1 MYYYLEKQFRNMKH
15 YEYYLDELLD
25 YLVYIVGMECEEAMG
40 VIKNNERT
48 NYYYQEYLYYVEKN
62 CKGVLEDEQLIVAFP
77 DNKIR
82 IFMDLERCAY
92 ELDLPKLVVAVALN
106 NGTEFGEGL
115 YVAYLDKVK
124 QSRLATKRLFRV
136 VLSDE
141 EFE

>member
-1 MYYYLEKQFRNMKH
+1 MKH
-15 YEYYLDELLD
+15 FEYYLDELLD
-25 YLVYIVGMECEEAMG
+25 YLVYVVGMSCEEATA
-40 VIKNNERT
+40 VLKDAKKT
-48 NYYYQEYLYYVEKN
+48 NYYYQDYLYYVEQN

-77 DNKIR
+77 DNNVR

-115 YVAYLDKVK
+115 YVAYLDKAK
-124 QSRLATKRLFRV
+124 QSRLATSRLFRV

-141 EFE
+141 DFE